1 MSSNKSILA
10 LIIVGVILLLGANTV
25 FIVNQYE
32 RAVVLRFG
40 ALVNVDVEPGVHFKW
55 PFADKVRK
63 FDGRILTADA
73 RPESFYTVENKR
85 LIVDSYAKWRIRDVE
100 AYYKAT
106 GGQEEIADSRLASRI
121 ADGLRNQ
128 VGRRTL
134 HEVVSGERDALMEE
148 LSESLDAA
156 AQESLGIEVL
166 DIRVM
171 RIDLPEDVS
180 ESVFDRMAADRE
192 KEAREYRATGREQA
206 EVIRADADR
215 QRTVLIANA
224 YRDSEL
230 LRGDG
235 DARAAAIY
243 AEAFDQNPGFYA
255 FVRSLEAYRNSFS
268 SSEDLMVVDPSSE
281 FFQYLKDSE
290 GPQ

>member
-1 MSSNKSILA
+1 MSNKGIFTL
-10 LIIVGVILLLGANTV
+10 ILLGVLVLVGANTV
-25 FIVNQYE
+25 YIVNEYE

-40 ALVNVDVEPGVHFKW
+40 ALVNVDVQPGVHFKF

-85 LIVDSYAKWRIRDVE
+85 LIVDSYAKWRIKNVE

-106 GGQEEIADSRLASRI
+106 GGQEDVADARLASRV
-121 ADGLRNQ
+121 ADGLRNE

-134 HEVVSGERDALMEE
+134 NEVVAGERDKLMSDLTAEMTETAME
-148 LSESLDAA
+148 L
-156 AQESLGIEVL
+156 LGVEVI
-166 DIRVM
+166 DIRVK
-171 RIDLPEDVS
+171 RIDLPDDVS

-215 QRTVLIANA
+215 QRTVLEANA
-224 YRDSEL
+224 YRDAEL

-243 AEAFDQNPGFYA
+243 AAAFDQNPDFYA
-255 FVRSLEAYRNSFS
+255 FVRSLNAYKNAFNGSD
-268 SSEDLMVVDPSSE
+268 DLLVVDPSSE
-281 FFQYLKDSE
+281 FFQYLKNAE
-290 GPQ
+290 GQK